1 MVKIL
6 ELSSLSNK
14 AKNWLK
20 YQETGKKIANDR
32 KLKKNLQV
40 WFLKKIIIIIIL
52 VLHRKLQ
59 IYIDFATCQNLWH
72 EEI

>member
-40 WFLKKIIIIIIL
+40 WFLKK
-52 VLHRKLQ
+52 K
-59 IYIDFATCQNLWH
+59 
-72 EEI
+72 